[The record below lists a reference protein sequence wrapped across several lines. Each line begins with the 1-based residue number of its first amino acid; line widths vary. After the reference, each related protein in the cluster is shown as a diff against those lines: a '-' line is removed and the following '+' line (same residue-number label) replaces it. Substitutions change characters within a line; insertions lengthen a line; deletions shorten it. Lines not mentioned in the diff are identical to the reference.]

1 MMNDKK
7 IDVKNFEYL
16 NIETNG
22 IKVPVITA
30 TGSTIETEQNIYC
43 LDKMHDVSY
52 TDKSL
57 M

>member
-30 TGSTIETEQNIYC
+30 TGSTYRDGTKYI
-43 LDKMHDVSY
+43 L
-52 TDKSL
+52 L
-57 M
+57 R